1 MGETSSPNIQQ
12 RSIKQ
17 KHMAKEEGIK
27 VDGVVTE
34 VLPNA
39 MFRVKMPGNNVIM
52 GYISGKMRKHD
63 IKILLGDTVEVEFS
77 PYDLTKGRIT
87 RRR

>member
-1 MGETSSPNIQQ
+1 
-12 RSIKQ
+12 
-17 KHMAKEEGIK
+17 MAKEEGIK
-27 VDGVVTE
+27 MDGVVAE

-39 MFRVKMPGNNVIM
+39 MFRVKMKDTDAVIT
-52 GYISGKMRKHD
+52 GVISGRMRKHN

-77 PYDLTKGRIT
+77 PYDMTRGRIT

>member
-1 MGETSSPNIQQ
+1 MP
-12 RSIKQ
+12 
-17 KHMAKEEGIK
+17 MAKEEGIK
-27 VDGVVTE
+27 MDGVVVD

-39 MFRVKMPGNNVIM
+39 MFRVKMDGTETVVT
-52 GYISGKMRKHD
+52 GVISGRMRQNN

-77 PYDLTKGRIT
+77 PYDLSRGRIT